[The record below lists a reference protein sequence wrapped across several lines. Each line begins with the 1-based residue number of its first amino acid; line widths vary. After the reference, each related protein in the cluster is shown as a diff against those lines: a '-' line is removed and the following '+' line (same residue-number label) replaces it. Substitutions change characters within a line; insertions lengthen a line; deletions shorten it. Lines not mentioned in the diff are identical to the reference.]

1 MTHINFPHKLAANI
15 VVLSTLYREKAME
28 IETLRTVLGW
38 AAIIN
43 LAVMLFWW
51 VMLTVAKDWMFK
63 MHRHW
68 FGLTD
73 VKFNEI
79 HYLLFGQYKLAN
91 FLLFIAPYLALRII
105 G

>member
-1 MTHINFPHKLAANI
+1 
-15 VVLSTLYREKAME
+15 ME
-28 IETLRTVLGW
+28 IETLRTALGW

-51 VMLTVAKDWMFK
+51 LMLSVAKDWMFRV
-63 MHRHW
+63 HRRW
-68 FGLTD
+68 FDLTD
-73 VKFNEI
+73 QKFIEI
-79 HYLLFGQYKLAN
+79 HYLLFGQYKLTN